1 MVELVDTPDLGSGAA
16 RYVGSSPILGIPSC
30 RIPLRTLSAEN
41 NFRFSLMQRFVS
53 LALLQIGSS
62 VFGLIN
68 VRNTTLKR
76 KKSKGDSMLLKKLS
90 LPPLAALLLFNGCLT
105 AEESTE
111 THPEIS
117 IEGHVPV
124 RSRDMDPVKRE
135 LMDRLRAKEAEEAE
149 KRAQAGEQQGVQ
161 RASNA
166 VNGSG
171 SQFLFAPSLMSK
183 PKISLASSYGYAFPI
198 NCHSLISIS
207 DSFRSVEIEDGSFWD
222 ISPMD
227 CYVLRNWRRGDSLC
241 ITPNSSWL
249 CPYDYYITNKS
260 DSNSYVRANL
270 SPIGPKEYG
279 PFSHW
284 VVDIDYFGGH
294 VYLENKM
301 IWCVDPQ
308 DMYILREWQISDH
321 IIFGKHD
328 SWFSPYDHIL
338 INVNMDNF
346 IHVKQY

>member
-1 MVELVDTPDLGSGAA
+1 
-16 RYVGSSPILGIPSC
+16 
-30 RIPLRTLSAEN
+30 
-41 NFRFSLMQRFVS
+41 
-53 LALLQIGSS
+53 
-62 VFGLIN
+62 
-68 VRNTTLKR
+68 
-76 KKSKGDSMLLKKLS
+76 MLLKKLT
-90 LPPLAALLLFNGCLT
+90 LPSLAAILLFNGCLT

-111 THPEIS
+111 AQPEAF

-135 LMDRLRAKEAEEAE
+135 LMERLRAREAEESE
-149 KRAQAGEQQGVQ
+149 KRMQANEQEGVQ
-161 RASNA
+161 RASSAMNS
-166 VNGSG
+166 SG
-171 SQFLFAPSLMSK
+171 SQFMFAPLMMSQ
-183 PKISLASSYGYAFPI
+183 PKISLASSYSYGYAFPI

-207 DSFRSVEIEDGSFWD
+207 DSFHSVEIEDGSHWE

-227 CYVLRNWRRGDSLC
+227 SYVLRNWRRGDSLT

-249 CPYDYYITNKS
+249 CAYDYYITNKS
-260 DSNSYVRANL
+260 DNSYVRANL

-279 PFSHW
+279 PYSHW
-284 VVDIDYFGGH
+284 IVDIDYFGGH

-308 DMYILREWQISDH
+308 DMYILKEWQISDH
-321 IIFGKHD
+321 IITGKHN